1 MSRLFGCSS
10 TAWSFRSRLRLC
22 LTAASCCF
30 CSAWINSSKDW
41 ETLAYTSLV
50 PAGPYSAYIVY
61 QKYSTPKWG
70 STSASYMMQVS
81 LAQQAPRP
89 KYQAGGL

>member
-1 MSRLFGCSS
+1 MLV
-10 TAWSFRSRLRLC
+10 SRLRLC

-30 CSAWINSSKDW
+30 RSAWINSSKDW

-50 PAGPYSAYIVY
+50 PAGPYSAYVVY

-89 KYQAGGL
+89 RYQAGGL